1 MKTYEIRVTQNLS
14 GCYEQQMYEQ
24 QMLEQQQYEQEQQQ
38 EEVYE
43 PPMENVFSAMQ
54 GGTDGG

>member
-24 QMLEQQQYEQEQQQ
+24 QMLENCNS
-38 EEVYE
+38 
-43 PPMENVFSAMQ
+43 P
-54 GGTDGG
+54 